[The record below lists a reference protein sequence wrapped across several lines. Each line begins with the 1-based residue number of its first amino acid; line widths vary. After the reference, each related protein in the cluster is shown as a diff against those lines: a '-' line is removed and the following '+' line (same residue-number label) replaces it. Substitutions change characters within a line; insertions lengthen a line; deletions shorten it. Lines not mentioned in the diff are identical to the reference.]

1 MIGFLEAGGTRER
14 ERESSVEDDDAT
26 AENFT

>member
-1 MIGFLEAGGTRER
+1 MMGFLEAGGTR